1 VIVQLNGVSK
11 SFGSQDVLRDA
22 GFQINSSE
30 KVGLI
35 GANGAGKTTLL
46 KLIGRVYEPDTGS
59 ITRKSNLQIGTLDQI
74 PDFHEGTSVLEEG
87 LRASDYLRGIE
98 NEMRELEHA
107 IATEPR
113 TDVLDRY
120 SHLQHEYELQGGYS
134 YRART
139 EGALLG
145 VGFPKDALDRPSRIL
160 SGGEKNRLAL
170 AKLLLS
176 NAELL
181 LLDEPTN
188 HLDIRSIEWLEKF
201 LKETDKTVIVVS
213 HDRFF
218 LDRVANRIIEV
229 VNTRIHDYRG
239 NYSDYRVE
247 RLERLAR
254 QEKEW
259 QLQSDWIEKQEDYI
273 RRNIAGQKTKQAQ
286 SRRKLLARVKP
297 LEKPTSTSTKV
308 KFRFMPVDRS
318 RRYVLT
324 TRDLAVGYG
333 DTPLVRSI
341 RFEVQRGERWAI
353 LGANGSGKTTL
364 LRTLVG
370 ARSPI
375 AGELEWN
382 EALDVGYYDQQL
394 QDLNP
399 QSAVL
404 DEIRELD
411 LTATD
416 GELRSYLAQFLF
428 SGEDVFKKVSQ
439 LSGGEKS
446 RLMLARIIYVAPQ
459 LLALDEPT
467 NHLDIAAREAL
478 EAALLEYPG
487 TILFVTHDRYLVQ
500 KIATHM
506 IYLEKGTAHVFD
518 RLSAFEEWLGE
529 GDRKK
534 LIRDGR
540 KTLPDNSGV
549 KSESEFFLR
558 PELVSSDPLPPSPL
572 SKNKREQLEKEV
584 AQLEQK
590 IAKVEG
596 ELAELELSFQN
607 PATGTDWE
615 STHKRY
621 ADLKVILE
629 RLYEDLASLWELMG

>member
-1 VIVQLNGVSK
+1 VIVQFNGVSK
-11 SFGSQDVLRDA
+11 SFGSQDVLRDV
-22 GFQINSSE
+22 GFQINPSE

-46 KLIGRVYEPDTGS
+46 KLIDRVYEPDTGS
-59 ITRKSNLQIGTLDQI
+59 VTRKSNLQIGTLDQI

-98 NEMRELEHA
+98 QEMRDFEHA
-107 IATEPR
+107 IAAGTGA
-113 TDVLDRY
+113 DILDRY
-120 SHLQHEYELQGGYS
+120 SHLQHEFELKDGYS

-139 EGALLG
+139 EAALLG
-145 VGFPKDALDRPSRIL
+145 VGFSTDALDRPSRNL

-201 LKETDKTVIVVS
+201 LKETSKTLIVVS

-239 NYSDYRVE
+239 NYSDYLKERV
-247 RLERLAR
+247 ERLAR

-259 QLQSDWIEKQEDYI
+259 QLQRDWIARQEDYI

-286 SRRKLLARVKP
+286 SRRKLLARVQP
-297 LEKPTSTSTKV
+297 VEKPKTSSTKV
-308 KFRFMPVDRS
+308 KFRFMPVERS
-318 RRYVLT
+318 GRYVVT
-324 TRDLAVGYG
+324 TRGLAIGYG
-333 DTPLVRSI
+333 DKPLVRSI
-341 RFEVQRGERWAI
+341 QFEVQRGERWAI

-370 ARSPI
+370 ARAPI
-375 AGELEWN
+375 GGELEWN

-394 QDLNP
+394 QDLNAD
-399 QSAVL
+399 SSVL

-411 LTATD
+411 LSATD

-428 SGEDVFKKVSQ
+428 SGEDIFKKVAQ

-446 RLMLARIIYVAPQ
+446 RLMLARIIFVAPQ

-467 NHLDIAAREAL
+467 NHLDIASREAL
-478 EAALLEYPG
+478 ESALLEYPG

-500 KIATHM
+500 KIATHL
-506 IYLEKGTAHVFD
+506 IYIEKGIAHVFD
-518 RLSAFEEWLGE
+518 RISAFEEWLGNE
-529 GDRKK
+529 VRKEPQDEQK
-534 LIRDGR
+534 
-540 KTLPDNSGV
+540 PQSYV
-549 KSESEFFLR
+549 PSA
-558 PELVSSDPLPPSPL
+558 PLAVPTSL
-572 SKNKREQLEKEV
+572 SKNRRDQLEKEV
-584 AQLEQK
+584 AELERK
-590 IAKVEG
+590 IASVEA
-596 ELAELELSFQN
+596 ELAQLELSFQN

-629 RLYEDLASLWELMG
+629 RLYEDLASRWELMG